1 MKKFLLVILSLII
14 AVLFAGCSFVTT
26 PDGTVNNK
34 PDDSLPDD
42 GKDEGIIF
50 KVTLIYEN
58 APFYPMETMRAQW
71 TGEDG
76 VYDAEFNVFGVAQI
90 TGLDG
95 DYRVTLSN
103 VPTGYT
109 YDPNNH
115 YADNDNTDITIEILK
130 LNPWGTGTGSS
141 ELTAIEVRQLGTYR
155 AALTERNQ
163 WIYFMYR
170 PLAAGKYSIQSWVD
184 IVANEVN
191 PILER
196 YNANSGGWSDWVG
209 RSDSGGSAS
218 SFTKNFKMEIS
229 ISAAE
234 IPSDEG
240 QAGNI
245 WLFAMHA
252 DVVNEVL
259 YPVIIDFT
267 IKFEDDYIPKDEN
280 YDPVEAEGPFAD
292 AEWWATHLITGNTFR
307 YVFEDTD
314 KSMTTSHPLGEIM
327 LNTMDGFYHF
337 YDKETGTFGDILY
350 VKLAKPNFFIDAEN
364 GFISSEITPR
374 FEGKDYSEF
383 LSTYTNYC
391 RETDGIHPVNA
402 ELQKFLQLYAIGQQL
417 FDDGDGYAEILGYN
431 SSEDNMWLFAV
442 GYFR

>member
-1 MKKFLLVILSLII
+1 MKKFLLIILSLII

-26 PDGTVNNK
+26 PDDSANGKPDNNLPDNVEDEGTV
-34 PDDSLPDD
+34 
-42 GKDEGIIF
+42 F

-115 YADNDNTDITIEILK
+115 YADNYNTDITIEILK
-130 LNPWGTGTGSS
+130 LNPWGPGSGTNTLS
-141 ELTAIEVRQLGTYR
+141 AIEVRQLGTYR
-155 AALTERNQ
+155 ASLTERNQ
-163 WIYFMYR
+163 WIYFKYR
-170 PLAAGKYSIQSWVD
+170 PLAAGVYSIQSWVD

-196 YNANSGGWSDWVG
+196 YNANSGGWSEWIR

-218 SFTKNFKMEIS
+218 SFTKNFRMDIS

-240 QAGNI
+240 QDGNI
-245 WLFAMHA
+245 WLFAIHA
-252 DVVNEVL
+252 DVANEVL

-267 IKFEDDYIPKDEN
+267 IKFEDDYFFKEN
-280 YDPVEAEGPFAD
+280 NYELVEANGPFAD
-292 AEWWATHLITGNTFR
+292 GEWWANHPITGNTFR

-314 KSMTTSHPLGEIM
+314 KAMSTSHPLGEIM
-327 LNTMDGFYHF
+327 LNAADGFYHF
-337 YDKETGTFGDILY
+337 YNKETGTFGDILY
-350 VKLAKPNFFIDAEN
+350 VKLTQPNLFIDAEN
-364 GFISSEITPR
+364 GFVSVQVSSR

-383 LSTYTNYC
+383 LITYTNFC
-391 RETDGIHPVNA
+391 READGIHPVNA

-417 FDDGDGYAEILGYN
+417 FDDGDGYAENLGYN

-442 GYFR
+442 GYFC